1 MIETK
6 PELLETKNSNVSLN
20 VIVFKHQ
27 NSNEKLLEKTMLNWV
42 CDAVKKYETIVV
54 EYNKEIPEL
63 SQIKNNLR
71 ESNFTLILHS
81 FNPLITEKNID
92 LCIDYLV
99 LRKEKLI
106 KLPFGF
112 VCETNYIKNLT
123 EIKEPVLFGGDA
135 SEFLQIE
142 SNEEMEYATEVLQ
155 RRIIKN
161 LTQKG
166 VKIVNPTNVVIN
178 ANVCVESGVTIFPFN
193 NLCGNTIIKKNTV
206 LKEGNTITNS
216 EIGSNCVV
224 ANSIISNSTICSDC
238 FIFPFN
244 TIENNTFVGANCVIK
259 SYNKINNAYIQENT
273 KIESFNEIGN

>member
-6 PELLETKNSNVSLN
+6 PEMLETKNSNVSLN

-63 SQIKNNLR
+63 SQIQNNLR

-112 VCETNYIKNLT
+112 VCETNYIKSLT

-135 SEFLQIE
+135 SEFLKIE
-142 SNEEMEYATEVLQ
+142 SSEEMEYATEVLQ

-178 ANVCVESGVTIFPFN
+178 ANVCVESDVTIFPFN

-259 SYNKINNAYIQENT
+259 SYNKINNAFIQENT